1 MAGRMAGRMTGL
13 LRGRLVGRLA
23 GRPAGRLCGP
33 SAGQLAGFEAPA
45 GPPARSLSSR
55 ALPVFKVERYHGWDA
70 CQVSL
75 SSSEC
80 EALRLDELLALA
92 SAEERENWDRCSLG
106 YANQAGTPALRALV
120 AERVSPRGG
129 VRPEVTILA
138 PQEGIYLCALALL
151 EGGDDVF
158 VATPCYQSLYSV
170 AEAQGCRVH
179 RWRARRDAGAG
190 RAWRFD
196 VSELA
201 ELLAASRRPKIVVLN
216 LPNNPT
222 GATLSARELDEVVA
236 LCRRHGVYL
245 FLDEMYQGLEHGGLA
260 PLPSACEVYPER
272 GISLGGLSKTF
283 GLPGLRVGWL
293 ASHSRAL
300 HERVRELKDYT
311 TIATAT
317 PSEMLAT
324 IALRHS
330 AEVEGRCRAQT
341 QRGLALLRGF
351 VSRHADALD
360 WAPPQG
366 GTFAMVR
373 LKGWEGRVTALCDEL
388 VRTHKLLLLPCSLF
402 ELGHGVDEDAYV
414 RVCFGG
420 KGLEDK
426 LARWQLACPDLF
438 SKPTGTGAAP
448 ARGL

>member
-1 MAGRMAGRMTGL
+1 MVTRRFAPGL
-13 LRGRLVGRLA
+13 ARVVVRGLG
-23 GRPAGRLCGP
+23 LCGP
-33 SAGQLAGFEAPA
+33 PH
-45 GPPARSLSSR
+45 ARSVTSR

-70 CQVSL
+70 AEVSL

-92 SAEERENWDRCSLG
+92 SAEERAAWDRCSLG

-120 AERVSPRGG
+120 ADRVSPRGG
-129 VRPEVTILA
+129 VRPEVTIVA

-151 EGGDDVF
+151 EGGDDVV

-190 RAWRFD
+190 SAWRFD
-196 VSELA
+196 VADLS
-201 ELLAASRRPKIVVLN
+201 ELLAASRRPKMVVLN

-222 GATLSARELDEVVA
+222 GATLSPRELDEVVA
-236 LCRRHGVYL
+236 LCRRHGAYL
-245 FLDEMYQGLEHGGLA
+245 FCDEMYRGLEHAG
-260 PLPSACEVYPER
+260 PSLPSACEVYSER
-272 GISLGGLSKTF
+272 GITLGGLSKTF

-293 ASHSRAL
+293 ASHNRAL

-324 IALRHS
+324 IALRH
-330 AEVEGRCRAQT
+330 APEVEGRCRAQT
-341 QRGLALLRGF
+341 QRGLALLEGF
-351 VSRHADALD
+351 VSRHAATLD

-366 GTFAMVR
+366 GTFAMLR
-373 LKGWEGRVTALCDEL
+373 LKGWEGRVTALCDDL

-402 ELGHGVDEDAYV
+402 DLGPGVDEDAYV

-426 LARWQLACPDLF
+426 LARWQLACPELF
-438 SKPTGTGAAP
+438 GPQP
-448 ARGL
+448 AG